1 MGKEVTRKELTKFAL
16 KLVAGLRGQA
26 AGLVFSPQYRDWT
39 REELH
44 GVADL
49 ILEDLRQ
56 DRPEAIEGL
65 QRLYQETGG
74 EPFKEEYFAG

>member
-1 MGKEVTRKELTKFAL
+1 MGKEVPERELTKFAL
-16 KLVAGLRGQA
+16 KLVAVLRGQA
-26 AGLVFSPQYRDWT
+26 AGLVSCPQYKGWT
-39 REELH
+39 KEELH

-56 DRPEAIEGL
+56 KEAIEEL

-74 EPFKEEYFAG
+74 EPFKEVYFAG